1 MITSAL
7 DFSDITI
14 SSRQAFAFPNIRTS
28 YSICYILYKQDIV
41 KAITTCTI
49 FQFQN
54 ADRQDLL
61 PFCPLVSGSQNR
73 SILVNLNT

>member
-41 KAITTCTI
+41 KAITTYTI

-73 SILVNLNT
+73 SQKAIF